1 MNIFLRKLH
10 WLMHRREKEA
20 ELREELQFHLAEEAE
35 ECRAEGSTNEE
46 AERAARCELGN
57 LTLIEEDTRAVWRWP
72 LIEQFGQDVRYAFRT
87 MATNRLFTLLAIL
100 SLALGIGANTAIY
113 SFMDAILLRS
123 LPVRD
128 PQSLVVLN
136 WRAKWAYKDS
146 VMHGMSGS
154 TWGDSKSGETGG
166 IFPYPAF
173 ELFRKSDSVL
183 SSVFA
188 HFQFWESRRL
198 NVAIRG
204 QADIASGWSVSGD
217 YFRGLGVAPAAGRLI
232 LPDDDRPGASAV
244 VVASYGFSQRHF
256 GEAGN
261 AVDQQ
266 VLIDNVPFTV
276 VGIAPPEFFGVDPSG
291 SPELYFPMH
300 ANELLGAGHQ
310 FGFTPDAYLAQNY
323 YWTQIM
329 GRLRP
334 GISLAEAQ
342 AQLAPVFR
350 QWVASTASNDGE
362 RANLPELVVKEGAG
376 GLDSLRRRYSK
387 PLYVLLTLVGLILA
401 LACANVANLLLARAA
416 VRRRE
421 IALRLSVGASRARVL
436 RQLLTESVLLASLGG
451 TLGVFLALWG
461 IRFLT
466 LLLASG
472 RANFTLRADLNWH
485 VLAVAAAL
493 SLVTGVLFGLAP
505 AFQAIRVDVMPALKE
520 LRGGS
525 AGRLPFFRRVSL
537 SQMLV
542 AGQIAITL
550 VLLFAAGLFVRTLS
564 NLESIDV
571 GFNRENVLLFQIDA
585 RKAGHKDPEISSFYG
600 DLRERFRAIPG
611 VREASLSEDS
621 LIEAGT
627 GLPLGISG
635 EPPNPENRI
644 LSVGPEFF
652 RTMQIPILEGRDLEE
667 RDRAGSPAVAV
678 VNEAFVKANFERRN
692 PLGQH
697 LIMWKA
703 SGENLSR
710 QSAKREGEIARDMEI
725 IGVCRNAT
733 YGSLTR
739 TTPPVAYLP
748 YDQGY
753 PEVDHMVYALRTLG
767 DPLRYVNAVRA
778 TLRQTDARIPI
789 SEVRT
794 QVAEI
799 NQTVSQEIT
808 FAGLCSGFA
817 TLALVI
823 ACVGL
828 YGTISYSV
836 VQRTSEIGIRM
847 ALGAQRGRVL
857 QMILREVLALAGAGL
872 VIGGGT
878 ALAASRFVE
887 SLLWGITHNDPRSLA
902 LAVATLLVAALLAG
916 YLPAYKASRIDL
928 MGALRHE

>member
-1 MNIFLRKLH
+1 MNIFLRKLR

-20 ELREELQFHLAEEAE
+20 ELREELQFHLEEEAE
-35 ECRAEGSTNEE
+35 ECRAEGSTSEE
-46 AERAARCELGN
+46 AERAARRELGN
-57 LTLIEEDTRAVWRWP
+57 LMLIEEDTRAVWRWP
-72 LIEQFGQDVRYAFRT
+72 LIEQFGQDLRYAFRT
-87 MATNRLFTLLAIL
+87 MAANRLFALLAIA
-100 SLALGIGANTAIY
+100 SLGLGIGANAAIY

-136 WRAKWAYKDS
+136 WRAKWGTGPD
-146 VMHGMSGS
+146 VMHSMSGN
-154 TWGDSKSGETGG
+154 TWGDSKSGEMSG

-173 ELFRKSDSVL
+173 ELFRKSDSVF

-188 HFQFWESRRL
+188 HFQFWQSRRL

-261 AVDQQ
+261 AAGQQ

-276 VGIAPPEFFGVDPSG
+276 VGVAPPEFFGVDPG
-291 SPELYFPMH
+291 GAPELYFPMH
-300 ANELLGAGHQ
+300 ANELLGAGKQ
-310 FGFTPDAYLAQNY
+310 FGFKPDTYLDRNY

-334 GISLAEAQ
+334 GVSLAEAQ
-342 AQLAPVFR
+342 ARLAPEFR

-362 RANLPELVVKEGAG
+362 KANLPELVLREGAG

-416 VRRRE
+416 ARGRE

-436 RQLLTESVLLASLGG
+436 RQLLTESVLLSSLGG
-451 TLGVFLALWG
+451 ILGVFFALWG

-485 VLAVAAAL
+485 VLGVAAAL

-505 AFQAIRVDVMPALKE
+505 ALQAIRVDVMPALKG
-520 LRGGS
+520 LRRSS
-525 AGRLPFFRRVSL
+525 AGIQPFFRRVSL

-600 DLRERFRAIPG
+600 ELRKRFGAIPG

-621 LIEAGT
+621 LIDAGT
-627 GLPLGISG
+627 GLPLGVSG
-635 EPPNPENRI
+635 EPPNPANRI

-652 RTMQIPILEGRDLEE
+652 RTMQIPILEGRDIEE
-667 RDRAGSPAVAV
+667 RDRSGSPAVAV
-678 VNEAFVKANFERRN
+678 VNEAFVKANFGGRN

-703 SGENLSR
+703 GGELLSK
-710 QSAKREGEIARDMEI
+710 QVLDPGNKLARDMEI
-725 IGVCRNAT
+725 VGVCRNAS

-739 TTPPVAYLP
+739 ATPPVAYLP

-753 PEVDHMVYALRTLG
+753 PELEHMVYALRTSG
-767 DPLRYVNAVRA
+767 DPLRYVNTVREI
-778 TLRQTDARIPI
+778 LRQADARIPI

-794 QVAEI
+794 QAAEI
-799 NQTVSQEIT
+799 DQTLSQEIT

-836 VQRTSEIGIRM
+836 AQRTSEIGIRM
-847 ALGAQRGRVL
+847 ALGAQRGKVL
-857 QMILREVLALAGAGL
+857 QMILHEVLRLAGAGL
-872 VIGGGT
+872 AIGGGT

-887 SLLWGITHNDPRSLA
+887 SLLWGIKHNDPRSLV
-902 LAVATLLVAALLAG
+902 LAVVTLLGAALLAG
-916 YLPAYKASRIDL
+916 YLPAHKASRIDP

>member
-1 MNIFLRKLH
+1 MNSFFRKLH

-20 ELREELQFHLAEEAE
+20 EVREELEFHLAEEAE
-35 ECRAEGSTNEE
+35 ECQAKGSTNEE
-46 AERAARCELGN
+46 AARAARRELGN
-57 LTLIEEDTRAVWRWP
+57 LTLIEEDTRAVWGWP
-72 LIEQFGQDVRYAFRT
+72 FIEQLGQDLRYAFRT
-87 MATNRLFTLLAIL
+87 MAANRLFNLLAIA
-100 SLALGIGANTAIY
+100 SLALGIGANAAIY

-123 LPVRD
+123 LPVPD

-136 WRAKWAYKDS
+136 WHAKAYPGS
-146 VMHGMSGS
+146 VMHSMSGS
-154 TWGDSKSGETGG
+154 TWGDSKSGETSG
-166 IFPYPAF
+166 IFPYLAF
-173 ELFRKSDSVL
+173 ELLRKSDSVF

-188 HFQFWESRRL
+188 HFQFWESRQL

-204 QADIASGWSVSGD
+204 QAEIASGWSVSGD

-244 VVASYGFSQRHF
+244 AVASYGFSQGHF

-261 AVDQQ
+261 ATGQQ
-266 VLIDNVPFTV
+266 ILIDNVPFTV
-276 VGIAPPEFFGVDPSG
+276 VGVAPPEFFGVDPSG

-310 FGFTPDAYLAQNY
+310 FGFKPRAYLDQNY

-334 GISLAEAQ
+334 GFSLAEAQ
-342 AQLAPVFR
+342 ARLAPIFR

-362 RANLPELVVKEGAG
+362 RANLPELVVKQGAG

-387 PLYVLLTLVGLILA
+387 PLYVLLTMVGLILA

-451 TLGVFLALWG
+451 ILGVLLALWG

-472 RANFTLRADLNWH
+472 QKNFTLRADLNWH
-485 VLAVAAAL
+485 VLGVAVAL

-505 AFQAIRVDVMPALKE
+505 ALQAIRVDVMPALKG
-520 LRGGS
+520 LRRGS
-525 AGRLPFFRRVSL
+525 AGRRPFLRRVSL

-542 AGQIAITL
+542 AGQFAITL
-550 VLLFAAGLFVRTLS
+550 ILLVAAGLFVRTLS
-564 NLESIDV
+564 NLESIDL

-600 DLRERFRAIPG
+600 ELRKQFRAIPG

-627 GLPLGISG
+627 GFPLGVSG

-644 LSVGPEFF
+644 LSVGPEFL
-652 RTMQIPILEGRDLEE
+652 RTMQIPILVGRDLEE
-667 RDRAGSPAVAV
+667 PDRSGAPAVAV
-678 VNEAFVKANFERRN
+678 VNEAFVKANFGVLN
-692 PLGQH
+692 PLGRH
-697 LIMWKA
+697 LILWKA
-703 SGENLSR
+703 GKENEL
-710 QSAKREGEIARDMEI
+710 GRDMEI
-725 IGVCRNAT
+725 VGVCRNSS

-753 PEVDHMVYALRTLG
+753 PEVDHMVYALRTSG

-778 TLRQTDARIPI
+778 TLRQADARIPI

-799 NQTVSQEIT
+799 DQTLSQEIT

-817 TLALVI
+817 ALALVI

-836 VQRTSEIGIRM
+836 ARRTGEIGIRM
-847 ALGAQRGRVL
+847 ALGAQRGKVL

-878 ALAASRFVE
+878 AMAASRFLE
-887 SLLWGITHNDPRSLA
+887 SLLWGIKHNDPRALV
-902 LAVATLLVAALLAG
+902 LAVATLLGAALLAG
-916 YLPAYKASRIDL
+916 YVPAHRASRIDP